1 VPNFSESL
9 PELFEKINKEDDEAK
24 KIALLTGYKFQQTI
38 QTLLQSAYGPYTWA
52 LPEGRPPF
60 RENQDPYG
68 MGTPLDREIRKFVYL
83 FEESGRK
90 IQQNIKR
97 ESVFIEMLENLH
109 PSESELILQAK
120 EGNIIGVPH
129 ELVYKAFPGLVG
141 PPPEKPKPAPK
152 KKKAAAK
159 KKKKTN
165 E

>member
-1 VPNFSESL
+1 
-9 PELFEKINKEDDEAK
+9 
-24 KIALLTGYKFQQTI
+24 
-38 QTLLQSAYGPYTWA
+38 
-52 LPEGRPPF
+52 
-60 RENQDPYG
+60 

-129 ELVYKAFPGLVG
+129 ELVHKAFPGLVG
-141 PPPEKPKPAPK
+141 PPPEKPKAAPK
-152 KKKAAAK
+152 KKKAA